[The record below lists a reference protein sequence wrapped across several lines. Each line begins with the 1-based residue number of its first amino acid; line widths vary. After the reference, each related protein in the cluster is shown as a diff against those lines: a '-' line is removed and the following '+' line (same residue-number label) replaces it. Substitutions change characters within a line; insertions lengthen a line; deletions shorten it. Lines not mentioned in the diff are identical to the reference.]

1 MIAQAVKSQPC
12 KGELYSED
20 MPVSAAKGRRSAFA
34 GAVARAGGDPAT
46 VWLSAAQ
53 DPAEARGLRSEP

>member
-34 GAVARAGGDPAT
+34 GAAARVGGGAAT
-46 VWLSAAQ
+46 VRLPAAEG
-53 DPAEARGLRSEP
+53 PAETRGLRGEP